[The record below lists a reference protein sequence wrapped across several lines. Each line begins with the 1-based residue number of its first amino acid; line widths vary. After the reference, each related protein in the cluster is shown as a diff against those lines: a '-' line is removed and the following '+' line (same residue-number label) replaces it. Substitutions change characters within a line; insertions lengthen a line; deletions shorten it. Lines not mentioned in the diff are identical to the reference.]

1 MPFQPTPIE
10 SNVRLMR
17 QRLCNLKT
25 WLLASSAE
33 QDPRFLLDVQRGSLL
48 SLRVVGWLEIVVPLL
63 MLMAGLS
70 VVPVPITGITGAL
83 PNLLFTLL
91 GAATIAARWTPAG
104 RAHPRFVTGAS
115 IWLSMVIMVWSVS
128 VVPVRVEWLEHH
140 LLGYLILVKFGAAA
154 AVPFRP
160 VHMLALGLSIDT
172 LYLVSA
178 LTGNRF
184 ESPGLGYR
192 PFEHL
197 FTLLVTMLCT
207 ALTASVYGQ
216 RYSGYLAHQQALRTS
231 EQLRETEG
239 KLLISES
246 AATMGRLAAALSH
259 ELNSPIGV
267 LASAVDTLAQVT
279 RKMTFATSG
288 ARDRLLAISGDA
300 AESGRASVERLRRIV
315 GRMQRFT
322 NLDRAEIQSGDVN
335 ELLADVA
342 TLVSVNLPENIAVVT
357 ALNPLP
363 RVICRPQ
370 QLSAVFSNLVTNAID
385 ALPDG
390 GEIRIATRESGGQ
403 IEIRICDNGRGIP
416 AEQLASLFDP
426 AAFHVS
432 QGRVTAGY
440 WSLFS
445 CRQIIREHGGDIE
458 LVSAAPT
465 GTEVRVTLQSQGAT
479 PVSRL
484 STFSSE

>member
-1 MPFQPTPIE
+1 
-10 SNVRLMR
+10 MR

-172 LYLVSA
+172 LYLVSS